1 MGARPAAVFPP
12 QWDPPPHVGYG
23 DTSPHILHVM
33 DVLLAGDYA
42 PWVRACYVEKLRRHM
57 GNYYGFYYPTN
68 DLSALVRILG
78 RFAERPDIAAE
89 PPQGLAF
96 RFRDSSLC
104 P

>member
-1 MGARPAAVFPP
+1 
-12 QWDPPPHVGYG
+12 
-23 DTSPHILHVM
+23 M

-78 RFAERPDIAAE
+78 RLPEGPDIAAE
-89 PPQGLAF
+89 QQQGVAF
-96 RFRDSSLC
+96 RLRDSSLS
-104 P
+104 PADREDLNALLKLGEKGTAPKR